1 MPPDHPAEGFEH
13 GLDAQRAV
21 EYGEDTL
28 SKGVVETTDAL
39 TPARLSRTDEDD
51 RRGWI
56 HSAKDLK
63 HLLARPALVAIGLHG
78 EFEVDQRDV
87 DFLLLD
93 QSGGI
98 SAASGLQASNPEGV
112 QQPGQF
118 RRRSTLSPSGGE
130 QQVQSAGCR

>member
-28 SKGVVETTDAL
+28 SKGIAEATDTL
-39 TPARLSRTDEDD
+39 TPARLSRADEDD
-51 RRGWI
+51 RRGRI
-56 HSAKDLK
+56 HSAEDLK
-63 HLLARPALVAIGLHG
+63 HLLARRTLVAIRLHG
-78 EFEVDQRDV
+78 EFQVDQRDV
-87 DFLLLD
+87 DLLLLD

-98 SAASGLQASNPEGV
+98 SAASGFQTSDPEGI

-118 RRRSTLSPSGGE
+118 RRRSTLTPGGGE
-130 QQVQSAGCR
+130 QQIQSAGCR